1 MNHEQT
7 KLARDSGVKHALELL
22 YQTRHTMLAT
32 IKGLSKAQL
41 YEIPA
46 GFGNNILW
54 NFGHLVVSQQF
65 LTYRLAGLEVAV
77 SEDWQG
83 YFIEGSNPKDWPQNM
98 QDTFEFAA
106 LWEQSLSLVTQTQQ
120 DWQAGRFEGLSQT
133 QFPYTTSFGG
143 VLTSVTE
150 AIHYNNFHEGVHFST
165 LRTIKRLIS

>member
-1 MNHEQT
+1 MSHQPT
-7 KLARDSGVKHALELL
+7 QPGSSVQHALELL
-22 YQTRHTMLAT
+22 YKTRQTMLTT
-32 IKGLSKAQL
+32 IDGLSQAQL

-65 LTYRLAGLEVAV
+65 LTYRLAGLDVSV

-83 YFIEGSNPKDWPQNM
+83 YFIEGSNPKNWPKDL
-98 QDTFEFAA
+98 QDTLDMAY
-106 LWEQSLSLVTQTQQ
+106 LCEQSLALVTQTQQ
-120 DWQAGRFEGLSQT
+120 DWHAGRFEGLTQT

-143 VLTSVTE
+143 VLTSVSE

-165 LRTIKRLIS
+165 LRTIKRLIT